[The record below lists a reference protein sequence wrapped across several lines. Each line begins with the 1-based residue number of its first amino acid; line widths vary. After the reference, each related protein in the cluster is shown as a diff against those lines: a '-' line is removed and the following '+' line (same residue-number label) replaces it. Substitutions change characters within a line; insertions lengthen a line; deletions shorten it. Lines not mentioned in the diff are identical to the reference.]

1 MLLCLGEEGTGEEEV
16 KREASALLQENKN
29 PTLKMWGKQKKH
41 TLRMTVIKDSVT
53 KSYANALPPNP
64 KRLI

>member
-1 MLLCLGEEGTGEEEV
+1 V
-16 KREASALLQENKN
+16 A
-29 PTLKMWGKQKKH
+29 PKKH

-53 KSYANALPPNP
+53 KSYANALPPTP